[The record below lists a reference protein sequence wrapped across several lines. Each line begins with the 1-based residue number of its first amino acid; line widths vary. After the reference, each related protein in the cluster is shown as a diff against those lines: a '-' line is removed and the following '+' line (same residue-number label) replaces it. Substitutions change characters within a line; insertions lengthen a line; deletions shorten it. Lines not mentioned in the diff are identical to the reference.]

1 MLITS
6 AGIVVAVPIV
16 MLTSTSWV
24 EGRGRLAEVLTEP
37 GFGTAVAHSLALSAV
52 VTGLAVPIGVT
63 IALALRDP
71 GLPGRAFW
79 RAAVLVPLLIPDF
92 VLGYS
97 WLRAYARG
105 GLTSELFGFVWNGV
119 QGSSGVAVIV
129 AVSAVPLVYLII
141 TVGLAT
147 RAEPITERAAHAS
160 GATAV
165 TVLRTITLPLLAP
178 AIATSAVVVFVLT
191 LGTFAVPQVIGTPA
205 GFSTITTRIYADLT
219 YSSDPQSFVDATTLA
234 VLLVIL
240 TLVVVAPADF
250 CSANGS
256 SCAALRRLT
265 LDWPSGGRLGRA
277 LKPLGL
283 GVYLIATYRLA
294 LAGAGQ
300 CGDHPSSR
308 RAVDAG
314 QLDVGQLSRCA
325 HAAHRSGTGPQ
336 PPAFPVA
343 AASILLIL
351 GLITAALGRTRSGRG
366 ISVLITL
373 TLVLPGST
381 VAIGMLLGYGR
392 WLADTVAIILLA
404 YLAKLW
410 ALAHR
415 PISAGVDRLPPAGVR
430 AARASGATLTTGLGT
445 VALPLIRPALITA
458 WALCFL
464 TALHEVT
471 MSSLLYGPGSE
482 TLAVVVL
489 NSADLGRI
497 GVTAAL
503 SVLVTLVVVL
513 PAAALWALSRR
524 ARA

>member
-1 MLITS
+1 MQVGDRGLIWVGWIVLITS
-6 AGIVVAVPIV
+6 AGIVVAVPIL

-105 GLTSELFGFVWNGV
+105 GLTSELFGFVWTGV

-141 TVGLAT
+141 MVGLAT

-160 GATAV
+160 GATAL

-240 TLVVVAPADF
+240 TLVVVAPADVAPRQTAPAAPHF
-250 CSANGS
+250 GDYPRLAQRRPARESAK
-256 SCAALRRLT
+256 AT
-265 LDWPSGGRLGRA
+265 RLG
-277 LKPLGL
+277 GL
-283 GVYLIATYRLA
+283 PDRYHRLA

-308 RAVDAG
+308 RAVDPG

-336 PPAFPVA
+336 PPAFCGGRIDPPYPGADHRCLGSDAVGARDQCVDHPHPRASRLDSGDRYVARIRPVA
-343 AASILLIL
+343 RRYRRDHPPRVPGQTLGSGASPHL
-351 GLITAALGRTRSGRG
+351 GWSRS
-366 ISVLITL
+366 L
-373 TLVLPGST
+373 
-381 VAIGMLLGYGR
+381 
-392 WLADTVAIILLA
+392 
-404 YLAKLW
+404 
-410 ALAHR
+410 
-415 PISAGVDRLPPAGVR
+415 
-430 AARASGATLTTGLGT
+430 AARWRPCGPRQRCDPDYGAGHRGPAADPCRLDHRLGT
-445 VALPLIRPALITA
+445 VLSHR
-458 WALCFL
+458 
-464 TALHEVT
+464 
-471 MSSLLYGPGSE
+471 
-482 TLAVVVL
+482 LA
-489 NSADLGRI
+489 
-497 GVTAAL
+497 
-503 SVLVTLVVVL
+503 
-513 PAAALWALSRR
+513 
-524 ARA
+524 